1 MPGDKQEITMLTRSA
16 PGEVR
21 RHAAGTIRVSPP
33 RQSGST
39 ALGDLLPAIDG
50 DGKVVRLRASS
61 RKKPGSPRWDGTGK
75 SEVIDL
81 RWRRPASRRDSG
93 LSEWRLGEWN
103 ATSKSLAEEIE
114 KHQYALET
122 DDDSRHRI
130 AVNFLAAGVL
140 VLLTIIGEWA
150 VSTLA
155 QVT

>member
-1 MPGDKQEITMLTRSA
+1 MLTRPA
-16 PGEVR
+16 PGEAP
-21 RHAAGTIRVSPP
+21 RHTAGTNGISPFPQSNSPTPGDLSPP
-33 RQSGST
+33 
-39 ALGDLLPAIDG
+39 IDG

-61 RKKPGSPRWDGTGK
+61 RKQSGSPGWDGTAK
-75 SEVIDL
+75 SQVIYL
-81 RWRRPASRRDSG
+81 RSRRPASRRDSG
-93 LSEWRLGEWN
+93 LPEWRLGEWN
-103 ATSKSLAEEIE
+103 TTSKSLAEEIE

-140 VLLTIIGEWA
+140 VLLMIIGEWA